1 MARYEWRTVFLY
13 GALFLVTVT
22 TTLHRSEDPARDR
35 RLLVTAWL
43 GGATVMAG
51 LGVWQFAAGTMTI
64 TAEGAAG
71 ARAVRVAQQPRALP
85 GAHAGRDVG
94 PGPLPAPG

>member
-64 TAEGAAG
+64 TAEGCSGCAG
-71 ARAVRVAQQPRALP
+71 CTGRPTTSRSTWSARWP
-85 GAHAGRDVG
+85 
-94 PGPLPAPG
+94 